1 MKIAIECN
9 SILLEKALFLF
20 LKQFVVPLK
29 QCDFVVCDYDRNF
42 SKPTFFIGTPRANIV
57 KPFSKEM
64 LFHALKEFYAFTC
77 KKTAE
82 NRTPLKTTHKIDKKL
97 EEKIDNLLQEF
108 RLNLTSLLKEH
119 YEK

>member
-1 MKIAIECN
+1 MKVAIECN

-20 LKQFVVPLK
+20 LKQFIVPLK
-29 QCDFVVCDYDRNF
+29 QCDIVISDYDVNLP
-42 SKPTFFIGTPRANIV
+42 KPTFFIGTPRAHLV

-64 LFHALKEFYAFTC
+64 LFVSLKEFYAFTC

-82 NRTPLKTTHKIDKKL
+82 NTTPLKTTPKIDKKL

>member
-29 QCDFVVCDYDRNF
+29 QCDFVVSDYDRNF
-42 SKPTFFIGTPRANIV
+42 SKPTFFIGTPRANIT

-64 LFHALKEFYAFTC
+64 LFNALKEFYALTC
-77 KKTAE
+77 K
-82 NRTPLKTTHKIDKKL
+82 RQTPQTIKADGLKGDKKL
-97 EEKIDNLLQEF
+97 EEKIEQLTQEF
-108 RLNLTSLLKEH
+108 RQNLILTIKAH